1 MNNKIA
7 KSCLRAIFQ
16 FTSIWLWTVF
26 ILILALYLG
35 KWNLVSPVYAQPI
48 NADFTIVRVD
58 NQLNQEID
66 KAKEAALAKA
76 EEVAIAR
83 LDAWISERMASVDPP
98 FLDWYFGYWTKE
110 KREILKTLYDVLNI
124 INSKSFPP
132 GYQKIVDDVKNKF
145 EQVVLPPIHL
155 QMELNYIAREVA
167 RSYEQELN
175 DNLLSLK
182 EKYLV
187 AEQTWPNIQPRID
200 NVLKETTERLKGRTI
215 NTKVNEL
222 KNVASVF
229 LVGEGLGMLTKNY
242 NIVKPVTVGE
252 LGVIS
257 DYRLKLIKRISSTVS
272 DSQAKQFL
280 SSIISTI
287 EANPQIIIAVGIITV
302 VLLVTA
308 ALVLDYYDYK
318 EKVAVLRPQL
328 KNDILECLKLLKEL
342 FIYDEQIGIISV
354 LQSLEVSQR

>member
-1 MNNKIA
+1 MNNKMA
-7 KSCLRAIFQ
+7 KSCLRTIFR

-26 ILILALYLG
+26 ILIVALYLE

-58 NQLNQEID
+58 NQLNQEIA

-110 KREILKTLYDVLNI
+110 KREILKTFYDVLNM
-124 INSKSFPP
+124 INPKSFPP
-132 GYQKIVDDVKNKF
+132 GYQKIVDDVNNKF

-155 QMELNYIAREVA
+155 QMELNYIAREIA

-175 DNLLSLK
+175 NNLLSLK

-187 AEQTWPNIQPRID
+187 AEQTLPNIQPRID
-200 NVLKETTERLKGRTI
+200 KILKETIERLKGRAI

-222 KNVASVF
+222 KNFASVF
-229 LVGEGLGMLTKNY
+229 LVGRRSGIFYKNY
-242 NIVKPVTVGE
+242 NIINPEIVGRS
-252 LGVIS
+252 GVIS
-257 DYRLKLIKRISSTVS
+257 DYQLKSIKRISSTVS
-272 DSQAKQFL
+272 DSQAKKFL

-308 ALVLDYYDYK
+308 LVLDYYDYK
-318 EKVAVLRPQL
+318 EKVAVIRPQL

-354 LQSLEVSQR
+354 IESLEVSQR